1 MKTTFLA
8 KNLHNLPDIHQAVA
22 DALKGGHDEL
32 WLTGHFQWL
41 FEDHPSS
48 QWVGRGGP
56 TFSVKFNLA
65 TNSWL
70 TGDGKRI
77 IRTAS
82 ATTQAVAELIQMS
95 AIKNDSR
102 IVIPISFSVGDTED
116 YSEGDDD

>member
-1 MKTTFLA
+1 MKTAFLA
-8 KNLHNLPDIHQAVA
+8 KNLHNLPDIQSALTE
-22 DALKGGHDEL
+22 ALKGGHDEL

-41 FEDHPSS
+41 FEDQHN
-48 QWVGRGGP
+48 WVGRGGP
-56 TFSVKFNLA
+56 TFSVKFNLSK
-65 TNSWL
+65 NSWL

>member
-1 MKTTFLA
+1 MKTAFLV
-8 KNLHNLPDIHQAVA
+8 KNLHNLPEIQSTLTE
-22 DALKGGHDEL
+22 ALKGGHDEL

-48 QWVGRGGP
+48 QWVGRSGP
-56 TFSVKFNLA
+56 TFSVKFNLSK
-65 TNSWL
+65 NSWL

-77 IRTAS
+77 IRTVS

-95 AIKNDSR
+95 VIRSDNR
-102 IVIPISFSVGDTED
+102 IVLPISFSVGDTED

>member
-1 MKTTFLA
+1 MKTAFLV
-8 KNLHNLPDIHQAVA
+8 KNLHNLPDIQSALC

-48 QWVGRGGP
+48 QWVGRSGP

-82 ATTQAVAELIQMS
+82 ATTQAVVELIQMS

-102 IVIPISFSVGDTED
+102 IVLPISFSVGDTED